1 MPQASSGSKYAS
13 LSTSSPVEGSE
24 VAFSITSGP
33 SHTLLTLLRSRRAR
47 MPSFSSVRATKPRH
61 SSARP
66 AAFQPQA
73 TAPS

>member
-1 MPQASSGSKYAS
+1 MPPASSGSKYVS
-13 LSTSSPVEGSE
+13 LSTRSPVVGPE

-73 TAPS
+73 TAP